1 MAQIFGDKL
10 LMFHVSAVD
19 SNSVTSADDGTNVDL
34 AAFPAKNISSIA
46 AENNGSGLVY
56 IYFAKG
62 TKYEAGMM
70 AATTEQDSDDT
81 TAMVNIFESLEQAF
95 VRITCTSGKEA
106 AVIEDLWVAMN
117 SVSAGPV
124 IKFDFVTSGYSQP
137 VDSVTGAQVRRH
149 VTTVTAT
156 SD

>member
-10 LMFHVSAVD
+10 LMFHVSTVD
-19 SNSVTSADDGTNVDL
+19 ANSVANADNGADLDL

-46 AENNGSGLVY
+46 AENNGSGLIYVY
-56 IYFAKG
+56 FTNG
-62 TKYEAGMM
+62 TKFEQGFGGS
-70 AATTEQDSDDT
+70 ATEIMEQS
-81 TAMVNIFESLEQAF
+81 F

-124 IKFDFVTSGYSQP
+124 LKFDAVN
-137 VDSVTGAQVRRH
+137 SVYPIENITGLQVRRH
-149 VTTVTAT
+149 VTTHTIA
-156 SD
+156 SDS

>member
-19 SNSVTSADDGTNVDL
+19 SNSVTSADDGTNIDL

-62 TKYEAGMM
+62 TKYEPGMM

-95 VRITCTSGKEA
+95 VRLTCTSGKEA
-106 AVIEDLWVAMN
+106 AVIEDLWISMN

-124 IKFDFVTSGYSQP
+124 LKFDAVNGVYP
-137 VDSVTGAQVRRH
+137 IENVTGLQVRRH
-149 VTTVTAT
+149 VTTATVT

>member
-19 SNSVTSADDGTNVDL
+19 SDSVANADDGTNLDL

-56 IYFAKG
+56 IYFQSG
-62 TKYEAGMM
+62 TKFEQGFGGS
-70 AATTEQDSDDT
+70 ATEI
-81 TAMVNIFESLEQAF
+81 MEQAF
-95 VRITCTSGKEA
+95 VRLTCTSGKEA
-106 AVIEDLWVAMN
+106 AVVEDLWASMN

-124 IKFDFVTSGYSQP
+124 IKFDFVTNGYSQP
-137 VDSVTGAQVRRH
+137 VDNVTAAQVRRH
-149 VTTVTAT
+149 ITTHTIA
-156 SD
+156 SDS

>member
-19 SNSVTSADDGTNVDL
+19 ANSVANADNGTDIDL

-56 IYFAKG
+56 VYFKNG
-62 TKYEAGMM
+62 TKYEDGVAVGG
-70 AATTEQDSDDT
+70 S
-81 TAMVNIFESLEQAF
+81 VIESMEQAF

-106 AVIEDLWVAMN
+106 AVIEDLWSAMN

-124 IKFDFVTSGYSQP
+124 LKFDAVNSVYP
-137 VDSVTGAQVRRH
+137 IENVTGLQVRRH
-149 VTTVTAT
+149 VTTHTIG
-156 SD
+156 SDS

>member
-19 SNSVTSADDGTNVDL
+19 SDSVANADDGANLDL

-56 IYFAKG
+56 IYFQSG
-62 TKYEAGMM
+62 TKFEQGFGGS
-70 AATTEQDSDDT
+70 ATEI
-81 TAMVNIFESLEQAF
+81 MEQAF
-95 VRITCTSGKEA
+95 VRLTCTSGKEA
-106 AVIEDLWVAMN
+106 AVVEDLWASMN

-137 VDSVTGAQVRRH
+137 VDNVTGAQVRRH
-149 VTTVTAT
+149 ITTHTIG
-156 SD
+156 SDS

>member
-10 LMFHVSAVD
+10 LMFHIAAVD
-19 SNSVTSADDGTNVDL
+19 ANSVTNADDGANIDL

-56 IYFAKG
+56 IYFQSG
-62 TKYEAGMM
+62 TKFEQGFGGS
-70 AATTEQDSDDT
+70 ATEI
-81 TAMVNIFESLEQAF
+81 MEQAF
-95 VRITCTSGKEA
+95 VRLTCTSGKEA
-106 AVIEDLWVAMN
+106 AVVEDLWASMN

-149 VTTVTAT
+149 VTTHTIG
-156 SD
+156 SDA

>member
-19 SNSVTSADDGTNVDL
+19 SNSVANADDGTNLDL

-56 IYFAKG
+56 VYFKNG
-62 TKYEAGMM
+62 TRYEDGVAVGG
-70 AATTEQDSDDT
+70 S
-81 TAMVNIFESLEQAF
+81 VIESMEQAF

-124 IKFDFVTSGYSQP
+124 LKFDAIAGTYP
-137 VDSVTGAQVRRH
+137 VENITGLQIRRH
-149 VTTVTAT
+149 VTCVTVT
-156 SD
+156 SDS

>member
-62 TKYEAGMM
+62 TKYEAG
-70 AATTEQDSDDT
+70 
-81 TAMVNIFESLEQAF
+81 SLIGNDHDGQLIEGMEQAF
-95 VRITCTSGKEA
+95 VRLTCTSGKEA

>member
-19 SNSVTSADDGTNVDL
+19 ANTVTSADNGTDIDL
-34 AAFPAKNISSIA
+34 AAFPAKSISSIVA
-46 AENNGSGLVY
+46 VNDGIHISFLG
-56 IYFAKG
+56 G
-62 TKYEAGMM
+62 TKYEPGTL

-81 TAMVNIFESLEQAF
+81 TAMVNIVESIEQAI
-95 VRITCTSGKEA
+95 VIVSCTSGKEA

-124 IKFDFVTSGYSQP
+124 LKFDAVNSVYPIENISG
-137 VDSVTGAQVRRH
+137 VAVRR
-149 VTTVTAT
+149 TTT
-156 SD
+156 SISVASD

>member
-10 LMFHVSAVD
+10 FMFHVSAVD
-19 SNSVTSADDGTNVDL
+19 SDSVANADDGTNLDL

-56 IYFAKG
+56 IYFQSG
-62 TKYEAGMM
+62 TKFEQGFGGS
-70 AATTEQDSDDT
+70 ATEI
-81 TAMVNIFESLEQAF
+81 MEQAF
-95 VRITCTSGKEA
+95 VRLTCTSGKEA
-106 AVIEDLWVAMN
+106 AVVEDLWASMN

-137 VDSVTGAQVRRH
+137 VDNVTAAQVRRH
-149 VTTVTAT
+149 ITTHTIA
-156 SD
+156 SDS

>member
-1 MAQIFGDKL
+1 M
-10 LMFHVSAVD
+10 
-19 SNSVTSADDGTNVDL
+19 
-34 AAFPAKNISSIA
+34 A

-62 TKYEAGMM
+62 TKYEAG
-70 AATTEQDSDDT
+70 
-81 TAMVNIFESLEQAF
+81 SLIGNDHDGQLIEGMEQAF
-95 VRITCTSGKEA
+95 VRLTCTSGKEA

>member
-1 MAQIFGDKL
+1 
-10 LMFHVSAVD
+10 MFHVSTVD
-19 SNSVTSADDGTNVDL
+19 SNSVTNADDGTNIDL

-56 IYFAKG
+56 IYFTGG
-62 TKYEAGMM
+62 TKYEPGMM

-81 TAMVNIFESLEQAF
+81 TAMVNIFESMEQAF
-95 VRITCTSGKEA
+95 VRVTCTSGKEA

-124 IKFDFVTSGYSQP
+124 LKFDAVNNVYP
-137 VDSVTGAQVRRH
+137 IENVTGLQVRRH
-149 VTTVTAT
+149 VTSATVT

>member
-10 LMFHVSAVD
+10 LMFHVSTVD
-19 SNSVTSADDGTNVDL
+19 SNSVTNADDGVNIDL
-34 AAFPAKNISSIA
+34 AAFPAKNISCIA

-56 IYFAKG
+56 IYFKGG
-62 TKYEAGMM
+62 TKYEDGVAVGG
-70 AATTEQDSDDT
+70 S
-81 TAMVNIFESLEQAF
+81 VIESMEQAF

-124 IKFDFVTSGYSQP
+124 LNFDAVNGKYP
-137 VDSVTGAQVRRH
+137 IENITGLQVRRH
-149 VTTVTAT
+149 VTCITVA
-156 SD
+156 SDS

>member
-46 AENNGSGLVY
+46 AESNGSGLVY

-62 TKYEAGMM
+62 TKYEAG
-70 AATTEQDSDDT
+70 
-81 TAMVNIFESLEQAF
+81 SLIGNDHDGQLIEGMEQAF
-95 VRITCTSGKEA
+95 VRLTCTSGKEA

-137 VDSVTGAQVRRH
+137 VDGVTGAQVRRH

>member
-19 SNSVTSADDGTNVDL
+19 SDSVANADDGVNLDL

-46 AENNGSGLVY
+46 AENNGSGLIY
-56 IYFAKG
+56 IYFQDG
-62 TKYEAGMM
+62 TKFEEGFGGS
-70 AATTEQDSDDT
+70 ATEI
-81 TAMVNIFESLEQAF
+81 MEQAF
-95 VRITCTSGKEA
+95 VRLTCTSGKEA
-106 AVIEDLWVAMN
+106 AVIESLWVAMN

-137 VDSVTGAQVRRH
+137 VDGVTAAQVRRH
-149 VTTVTAT
+149 VTTHTIG
-156 SD
+156 SDA